1 MKKLA
6 LLLVIV
12 AAIMITGCQPP
23 AAVTPEQLDALKSE
37 ISALKTDVG
46 TLKVAVDSLTAGY
59 AAHIE
64 KYHKGFTGG
73 GVKPPTGGTK
83 PPQIGR

>member
-6 LLLVIV
+6 ILLVIM
-12 AAIMITGCQPP
+12 AAILVTGCQPP

-46 TLKVAVDSLTAGY
+46 TLKIAVDSLTAGY
-59 AAHIE
+59 NAHIE
-64 KYHKGFTGG
+64 KFHKGFTGG
-73 GVKPPTGGTK
+73 GAKPPTGGVK
-83 PPQIGR
+83 PPINK